1 MTGVDRDVIADISGA
16 CLLMRSRLIARII
29 TSIYDEKLRALGI
42 TAAQFALLVAIH
54 QIEPATRA
62 DIGRFQHQDRSTLTR
77 NLRVVLSQG
86 WVEERRYGA
95 DGRSRPIGLTRAG
108 KDLLRKAEQAW
119 SAAQLLATDL
129 LGKDGVIA
137 VMDIAKRIL
146 GPTA

>member
-1 MTGVDRDVIADISGA
+1 
-16 CLLMRSRLIARII
+16 MRSRLIARII

-42 TAAQFALLVAIH
+42 TSAQFALLVAIH

-77 NLRVVLSQG
+77 NLRVVLSEG

-95 DGRSRPIGLTRAG
+95 DGRSRPIGLTTAG
-108 KDLLRKAEQAW
+108 KGLLRKAEQAW
-119 SAAQLLATDL
+119 SAAQVQATDL

>member
-1 MTGVDRDVIADISGA
+1 MIANIGGA

-29 TSIYDEKLRALGI
+29 TSIYDEKLRAHGI
-42 TAAQFALLVAIH
+42 TSAQFALLVAIH

-77 NLRVVLSQG
+77 NLRVVLSEG

-95 DGRSRPIGLTRAG
+95 DGRSRPIGLTTAG
-108 KDLLRKAEQAW
+108 KGLLRKAEQAW
-119 SAAQLLATDL
+119 SAAQVQATDL

>member
-1 MTGVDRDVIADISGA
+1 MRGVDRDVIADIGGA

-29 TSIYDEKLRALGI
+29 TSIYDEKLRAHGI
-42 TAAQFALLVAIH
+42 TSAQFALLVAIH

-62 DIGRFQHQDRSTLTR
+62 DIGRFQHQDPSTLTR
-77 NLRVVLSQG
+77 NLRVVLSEG

-95 DGRSRPIGLTRAG
+95 DGRSRPIGLTTAG

-119 SAAQLLATDL
+119 SAAQVQATDL